1 MTDTAAAAQALPL
14 FYIQPRV
21 LQPGQHSQKSLSPS
35 ATYQFAAKTNA
46 APIVAGEFAVVSR
59 HYPIVF
65 TEQPT
70 AHPVAVLG
78 LRDQQN
84 LFVDADG
91 KWHDGS
97 HVPAYIRRYPFI
109 FVENEARSEL
119 TLCIDEAAPHL
130 VDGRD
135 APLFDEDG
143 KPTELTQN
151 ALQFCRDYQGQHLAA
166 TEFAEALRKA
176 NLLVENRADVTLKD
190 GQTLSLSGFKVIDEA
205 RFNQL
210 PDEELLAWRR
220 KGWLPLIYAHF
231 FSVGNWAGLV
241 DRTASTQAAA

>member
-1 MTDTAAAAQALPL
+1 MTD
-14 FYIQPRV
+14 
-21 LQPGQHSQKSLSPS
+21 
-35 ATYQFAAKTNA
+35 A

-59 HYPIVF
+59 HSPIVF

-70 AHPVAVLG
+70 
-78 LRDQQN
+78 
-84 LFVDADG
+84 
-91 KWHDGS
+91 
-97 HVPAYIRRYPFI
+97 
-109 FVENEARSEL
+109 
-119 TLCIDEAAPHL
+119 THL

-135 APLFDEDG
+135 APLFDEGG
-143 KPTELTQN
+143 KPTTLTQN

-190 GQTLSLSGFKVIDEA
+190 GQTLSLSGFKVIDDA

-220 KGWLPLIYAHF
+220 KGWQPLVYAHF

-241 DRTASTQAAA
+241 DRTAGIKAAA